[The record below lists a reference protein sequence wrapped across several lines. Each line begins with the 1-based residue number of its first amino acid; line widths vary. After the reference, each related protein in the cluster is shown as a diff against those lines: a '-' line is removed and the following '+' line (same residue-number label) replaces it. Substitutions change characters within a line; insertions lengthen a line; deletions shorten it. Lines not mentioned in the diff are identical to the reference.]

1 MHLYHLAPTGTG
13 EADSEARPVVV
24 HPQCSLLRLENTRG
38 LNSAKRPPS
47 ATRSIRNSGRDFRSS
62 RLPPSSHA
70 SNRGQAG
77 KWLLAVIGFVVLLVA
92 FASILQLGGG
102 FGEPA
107 PIDDGCDDPSGLGSS
122 ARSYD
127 DAPGAVRC
135 LEISDVTE
143 DSIALTWFPPIN
155 AGSVGVDHYEVKRA
169 IRLLADERS
178 TVTST
183 SYIESGLDSATEYR
197 YTVRA
202 FSIDGSRGPE
212 ITIDVKTLDPVDAI
226 TTSTTPATD
235 AAPGAVPGLE
245 VAAAT
250 ADSIT
255 LTWDPPLNRYTVP
268 VDRYEVI
275 RSVRIFGDERQF
287 VTETTFTDID
297 LDPDSKY
304 EYRVRAHSADGVEG
318 SEVTVEAFTL
328 EATTTATAP
337 GAAPGAVPGLE
348 VAAAT
353 ADSITLTWDPPLNR
367 YTVPVDRYEVI
378 RSVRIFGDERQFV
391 TETTFTDIDLD
402 PDSKYEYRVRA
413 HSADG
418 VEGSEVT
425 VEAFTLEAT
434 TTATAPGAAPGAVP
448 GLEVAAATA
457 DSITLTWDPPLNR
470 YTVPVDRYEVIR
482 SVRIFGDERQFVTE
496 TTFTDIDLD
505 PDSKYEYRVR
515 AHSADGVE
523 GSEVTVEAFT
533 LEATTTATAPGAAP
547 GAVPGLEV
555 AAATAD
561 SITLT
566 WDPPL
571 NRYTVPVDRY
581 EVIRSVRIFGD
592 ERQFVTETT
601 FTDIDLD
608 PDSKYEYRVRAHSA
622 DGVEGSEV
630 TVEAFTLE
638 ATTTATAPGA
648 APGAVPGLEV
658 AAATADSI
666 TLTWDPPLNRYT
678 VPVDRYEVIRS
689 VRIFGDERQF
699 VTETTFTDID
709 LDPDSK
715 YEYRVRAHSADGV
728 EGSEVTVEAFTL
740 EATTTATAPGAA
752 PGAVPGLEV
761 AAASG

>member
-1 MHLYHLAPTGTG
+1 MDESSGQKLEVDHVVPFSKGGSDDVSNLAAVHAYCNRRKSATNMYPIWVDGALLETAGQSSTARSRVPGWWERLTPFDGESRNNRRWNQLNPSLTIDRGGFAALLERQGNRCSICGNHLPQSEPGKMHLYHLAPTGTG

-169 IRLLADERS
+169 IRLFPDERS

-183 SYIESGLDSATEYR
+183 SFVESGLDSATEYR

-212 ITIDVKTLDPVDAI
+212 ITIDIKTLDPVAA
-226 TTSTTPATD
+226 TATATTPATD
-235 AAPGAVPGLE
+235 AAPGAVRGLK
-245 VAAAT
+245 VAAT
-250 ADSIT
+250 SADSIT

-275 RSVRIFGDERQF
+275 RSVRLFGDERQF

-328 EATTTATAP
+328 EVTTTTPATD
-337 GAAPGAVPGLE
+337 AAPGAVRGLK
-348 VAAAT
+348 VAAT
-353 ADSITLTWDPPLNR
+353 SADSITLTWDPPLNR

-378 RSVRIFGDERQFV
+378 RSVRLFGDERQFV

-425 VEAFTLEAT
+425 VEAFTLEVT
-434 TTATAPGAAPGAVP
+434 TTTPATDAAPGAVR
-448 GLEVAAATA
+448 GL
-457 DSITLTWDPPLNR
+457 
-470 YTVPVDRYEVIR
+470 
-482 SVRIFGDERQFVTE
+482 
-496 TTFTDIDLD
+496 
-505 PDSKYEYRVR
+505 K
-515 AHSADGVE
+515 
-523 GSEVTVEAFT
+523 
-533 LEATTTATAPGAAP
+533 
-547 GAVPGLEV
+547 
-555 AAATAD
+555 
-561 SITLT
+561 
-566 WDPPL
+566 
-571 NRYTVPVDRY
+571 
-581 EVIRSVRIFGD
+581 
-592 ERQFVTETT
+592 
-601 FTDIDLD
+601 
-608 PDSKYEYRVRAHSA
+608 
-622 DGVEGSEV
+622 
-630 TVEAFTLE
+630 
-638 ATTTATAPGA
+638 
-648 APGAVPGLEV
+648 
-658 AAATADSI
+658 
-666 TLTWDPPLNRYT
+666 
-678 VPVDRYEVIRS
+678 
-689 VRIFGDERQF
+689 
-699 VTETTFTDID
+699 
-709 LDPDSK
+709 
-715 YEYRVRAHSADGV
+715 
-728 EGSEVTVEAFTL
+728 
-740 EATTTATAPGAA
+740 
-752 PGAVPGLEV
+752 V